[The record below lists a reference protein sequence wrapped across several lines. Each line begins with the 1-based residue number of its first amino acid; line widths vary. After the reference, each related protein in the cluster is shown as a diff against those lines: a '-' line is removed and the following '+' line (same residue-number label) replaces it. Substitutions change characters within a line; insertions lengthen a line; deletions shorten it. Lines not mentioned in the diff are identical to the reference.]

1 MARIKTEMRIEQ
13 QIPIIPTDP
22 TAGRRM
28 PSIIHLK
35 AITYSADGIK
45 SSSEPF
51 IPAIQLY
58 FPIFFLYHTVTKV
71 LRGKGQKIGIFR
83 TLSGGLESPKLF
95 LYFW

>member
-1 MARIKTEMRIEQ
+1 MARIKTETSIEHS
-13 QIPIIPTDP
+13 IPIMPTAP

-28 PSIIHLK
+28 PSIIHLN

-71 LRGKGQKIGIFR
+71 LRGKGQKSWDF
-83 TLSGGLESPKLF
+83 
-95 LYFW
+95 